1 MELKIHSSLSGF
13 HRCYYGS
20 KRNLKRF
27 KEPTGMSW
35 FIMMPKWC
43 RAFCWDLPFRCRGT
57 IMWYLTGTLGVDNAG
72 ISGIWRGNQ
81 IAVTHIRVRK
91 IQYADQSAPEVN
103 SSTTMAC
110 GLWGSQHHVTCDF
123 TVLTKPVITWTA
135 GGCSDIS
142 WQQGEDLKAVGSSRG
157 RKRGEVNQGDQMN
170 FICFS
175 EASAEGAVQ

>member
-20 KRNLKRF
+20 KRNLKHF

-57 IMWYLTGTLGVDNAG
+57 IVWYLTGTLGVDNAG

-91 IQYADQSAPEVN
+91 IQYANQSAPEVN

-110 GLWGSQHHVTCDF
+110 GLGLTAPCHVWFYSAHKTCDHMDCR
-123 TVLTKPVITWTA
+123 
-135 GGCSDIS
+135 GCSDIS